1 MTDIVVADIGLLILR
16 VVVGLLLAGH
26 GAQKLFGLFG
36 GYGLKGTGGWL
47 SSLGLRPGALWA
59 FLAGISEF
67 GGGVLLAL
75 GLFTPLGAVAVAA
88 AMLMAVLLAH
98 RQSLWVT
105 EGGMEYNLVLIAAS
119 VALVFTGPGSYSLDA
134 ALALSV
140 PLSLTAAAAALAL
153 ITVAVALGT
162 RKVPAPAQTSGD

>member
-1 MTDIVVADIGLLILR
+1 MADIGLLILR
-16 VVVGLLLAGH
+16 LVVGLLLAGH
-26 GAQKLFGLFG
+26 GAQKLFGIFG

-47 SSLGLRPGALWA
+47 GSLGLRPGGLWA

-75 GLFTPLGAVAVAA
+75 GLLTPLGAVAIVA

-105 EGGMEYNLVLIAAS
+105 EGGMEYNLVLIAAAT
-119 VALVFTGPGSYSLDA
+119 ALIFTGPGLYSLDA
-134 ALALSV
+134 AFSLSV
-140 PLSLTAAAAALAL
+140 PASLTAAAAALAL
-153 ITVAVALGT
+153 VTVSVALGT
-162 RKVPAPAQTSGD
+162 RKAPAPAQTSGD

>member
-1 MTDIVVADIGLLILR
+1 MADIGLFILR
-16 VVVGLLLAGH
+16 AVIGLLLAGH
-26 GAQKLFGLFG
+26 GAQKLFGSFG

-47 SSLGLRPGALWA
+47 GSLGLRPGGLWA

-67 GGGVLLAL
+67 GGGILLAL
-75 GLFTPLGAVAVAA
+75 GLLTPLGAVAIIA

-105 EGGMEYNLVLIAAS
+105 EGGMEYNLVLMAAA
-119 VALVFTGPGSYSLDA
+119 VALIFTGPGSYSLDA
-134 ALALSV
+134 VLALSV

-153 ITVAVALGT
+153 ITVAVALVS
-162 RKVPAPAQTSGD
+162 RKAPAPAQASGD